1 MNSQTIA
8 FRVKPELLQQLDDE
22 CRRLNVKRSDLVRAI
37 VEEHFATRPAQLRE
51 EIAKLH
57 NRLKLVHRNQARSL
71 VTLLTTLGKASLED
85 AKNIARTD
93 LLS

>member
-37 VEEHFATRPAQLRE
+37 VEEHFAARPAQLRD
-51 EIAKLH
+51 EIMKLH
-57 NRLKLVHRNQARSL
+57 DRLTIVRRNQARAL
-71 VTLLTTLGKASLED
+71 VTLLTTIGQITLED

>member
-8 FRVKPELLQQLDDE
+8 FRAKKELLERIDEE

-37 VEEHFATRPAQLRE
+37 VDAHFETRPARLAE
-51 EIAKLH
+51 ELAKLH
-57 NRLKLVHRNQARSL
+57 TRLKLVHRNQARSL
-71 VTLLTTLGKASLED
+71 VTILTVLAQASLED
-85 AKNIARTD
+85 AKNIARSD

>member
-1 MNSQTIA
+1 MKSQTIA
-8 FRVKPELLQQLDDE
+8 FRVSSELLQQIDDE

-37 VEEHFATRPAQLRE
+37 VEEHFATRPARLADE
-51 EIAKLH
+51 LAKLH
-57 NRLKLVHRNQARSL
+57 ARMKLVHRNQARSL
-71 VTLLTTLGKASLED
+71 VTLLTTLGTSSLED

>member
-8 FRVKPELLQQLDDE
+8 FRVRSELLQQIDRE

-37 VEEHFATRPAQLRE
+37 VEEHFATQPARLNE
-51 EIAKLH
+51 ELTKLH
-57 NRLKLVHRNQARSL
+57 ARLKLVHRNQARAL
-71 VTLLTTLGKASLED
+71 VTLLTALGRTSLED

>member
-8 FRVKPELLQQLDDE
+8 FRVKKELHQQIDDE

-37 VEEHFATRPAQLRE
+37 VEEHFATRPTRLADEL
-51 EIAKLH
+51 AKLH
-57 NRLKLVHRNQARSL
+57 ARLKLVHRNQARSL
-71 VTLLTTLGKASLED
+71 VTVLTSLGKTSLDD

>member
-8 FRVKPELLQQLDDE
+8 FRVKPELLEQLDNE

-37 VEEHFATRPAQLRE
+37 VEEHFATRPEQLRE
-51 EIAKLH
+51 EVAKLN

-71 VTLLTTLGKASLED
+71 VTLLTTLGHSSLED